1 MILIILNLMVELGR
15 HPKYPHIVFKS
26 TKSRED
32 LLECLKAYAKV
43 SMIDNEFIKQM
54 NISEELFYE

>member
-1 MILIILNLMVELGR
+1 MVELAR

-26 TKSRED
+26 TNSRED
-32 LLECLKAYAKV
+32 LLMCLKAYAKV

-54 NISEELFYE
+54 NISEEIFYE

>member
-1 MILIILNLMVELGR
+1 MVELAR

-26 TKSRED
+26 TNSRED
-32 LLECLKAYAKV
+32 LLMCIKAYAKV

-54 NISEELFYE
+54 NISEEIYYEQGLLPYAD